1 MDDTKKKLLNIIFAR
16 APSIYFND
24 WASVPGLCAGKQRDL
39 ILAAHYCLWL
49 IGRTK
54 KHNGVDFNKLATSN
68 FAPSVKFSIK
78 IRHLESSQDWIK
90 NLKHHKI
97 WRTVQFRNTQIC
109 AGKLTISSFFILHPW
124 TFRPPH
130 LPPVKIPFVYSSFR
144 VKAATLV
151 IKPTLRH
158 VAFRDFIT

>member
-1 MDDTKKKLLNIIFAR
+1 VDDTKKKLLNIIFAR

-78 IRHLESSQDWIK
+78 IRHLESSQDVDWIK
-90 NLKHHKI
+90 IWNATKYDARFSFGTHKYVRVN
-97 WRTVQFRNTQIC
+97 WRFP
-109 AGKLTISSFFILHPW
+109 LSSFCTLELSAHRIYRPW
-124 TFRPPH
+124 KFLLFTH
-130 LPPVKIPFVYSSFR
+130 LFVS
-144 VKAATLV
+144 
-151 IKPTLRH
+151 KPRLW
-158 VAFRDFIT
+158 